1 MLQQAVLLPMTSGAI
16 IGMGVVVILL
26 ICSALISGSEV
37 AFFSLEP
44 RHLSEL
50 REKASR
56 REQLV
61 LSLLEKPDRL
71 LANILISNNF
81 INVGIVIIASFVT
94 IVDLTMQAY
103 FPALSE
109 SLGIFIPLI
118 VVNCIIL
125 GRAEGFASKNGVFS
139 SIVDA
144 IGMGVGFTFAL
155 VAIAFFREALGNGTL
170 LNINLFGQTFEPVIL
185 MILPPGAFLVV
196 GLYLGFFN
204 WLDERKAGKRSS

>member
-1 MLQQAVLLPMTSGAI
+1 MSVIQNFSKGIYTENPVFRLALGLCPVLATSSSIENALGMGAATTFVLLSSNT
-16 IGMGVVVILL
+16 
-26 ICSALISGSEV
+26 
-37 AFFSLEP
+37 
-44 RHLSEL
+44 
-50 REKASR
+50 
-56 REQLV
+56 LV
-61 LSLLEKPDRL
+61 S
-71 LANILISNNF
+71 ILIGSFKKIFGEEGMKDIDNIRIPIF
-81 INVGIVIIASFVT
+81 IVIIASFVT

-170 LNINLFGQTFEPVIL
+170 LNMNLFGQTFEPVIL

-196 GLYLGFFN
+196 GLYLGLFN